1 MRPDTGGAKSPR
13 PPIELEIERLGAQ
26 GDGVATLNGA
36 PVFIPFTLPGERVRS
51 AIDGERASLIEVLR
65 ASPERAPP
73 ACRHFTHCGGCA
85 MQHMAPHAYAS
96 WKRSLVIDA
105 FVQRDLSARIEPTIF
120 ACSASRRRAMLSAVV
135 TRAGVVLGF
144 HAARDD
150 TIIDIA
156 ECPVLEASIVAALP
170 GVRSILAALPRW
182 DGEVRV
188 SIVAAA
194 NGLDVGIDGAI
205 SKQGLDAA
213 RSARLADKAA
223 KLSDLAR
230 LSIDTA
236 PIFQRASPTLAMGH
250 AFITPPPGTFMQ
262 ASALAERAMADMIL
276 EALPKKAKRAVD
288 LFAGLGAFTFP
299 LAERVAVTA
308 VDNDRNA
315 LDALAA
321 GVRGAQGLKPIATVH
336 RDLFREPFA
345 RKELEGYDLAVFDPP
360 RAGAK
365 SQAEM
370 LAKSKVPVVVAVS
383 CNPATLARDARI
395 LVDGGYVLQS
405 LTPVDQFHWSAHVE
419 AVAVLRRTKR

>member
-1 MRPDTGGAKSPR
+1 MRPDTDDAEPR
-13 PPIELEIERLGAQ
+13 HIVELEIERLGAQ
-26 GDGVATLNGA
+26 GDGVATLNDE
-36 PVFIPFTLPGERVRS
+36 PVFVPFTLSGERVRA

-96 WKRSLVIDA
+96 WKRSLVVDA
-105 FVQRDLSARIEPTIF
+105 FAQRRLSASIDHMISAGP
-120 ACSASRRRAMLSAVV
+120 ASRRRAMLSAVV
-135 TRAGVVLGF
+135 RRAGIVLGF
-144 HAARDD
+144 HTARDD

-170 GVRSILAALPRW
+170 GVREMLAALPRW
-182 DGEVRV
+182 DGEARV
-188 SIVAAA
+188 SIIAAA
-194 NGLDVGIDGAI
+194 NGLDVGIDGAVA
-205 SKQGLDAA
+205 KQGLDAA
-213 RSARLADKAA
+213 HSARLADKAA
-223 KLSDLAR
+223 KLPNLAR
-230 LSIDTA
+230 LSIDAA
-236 PIFQRASPTLAMGH
+236 PVYQRSAPTLAMGH

-262 ASALAERAMADMIL
+262 ASARAERAMADIIL

-308 VDNDRNA
+308 VDSDKR
-315 LDALAA
+315 ALAA
-321 GVRGAQGLKPIATVH
+321 LEAGMRGAQGLKPIATVH

-345 RKELEGYDLAVFDPP
+345 RKELESYDLAVFDPP

-395 LVDGGYVLQS
+395 LVDGGYKLDSV
-405 LTPVDQFHWSAHVE
+405 TPVDQFHWSAHVE